1 MLLSTLRSNAANS
14 EEMRRELLEP
24 LRDCLRRPHIRQ
36 GVTAPVRLL
45 EDAALDQSIDPP
57 KIQERADRRQP
68 LPRLRILRVPRECQ
82 HGHRPS
88 VTDTSSMQHLAAPL
102 GVSAGSPTAHGWL
115 AEA

>member
-45 EDAALDQSIDPP
+45 EDAALDQGIEPP
-57 KIQERADRRQP
+57 DIQERADRRQP
-68 LPRLRILRVPRECQ
+68 LRNLSR
-82 HGHRPS
+82 
-88 VTDTSSMQHLAAPL
+88 
-102 GVSAGSPTAHGWL
+102 
-115 AEA
+115 